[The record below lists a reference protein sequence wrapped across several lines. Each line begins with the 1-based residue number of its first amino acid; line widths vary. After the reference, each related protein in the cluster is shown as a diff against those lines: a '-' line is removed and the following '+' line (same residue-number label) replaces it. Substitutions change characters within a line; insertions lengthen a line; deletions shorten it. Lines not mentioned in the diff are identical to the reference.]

1 MLNLLNLIA
10 YIIIPAYTII
20 FVKGYGWFTTNFS
33 VIGNYL
39 HRKDAFVL
47 WGVLVGAYFY
57 YSLRTAIRLMKQ
69 KPKGTFLVPSSL
81 VLLFCAIT
89 TPICRRRCRLNR
101 FFILYL
107 HLWPPFFCWLVFS

>member
-1 MLNLLNLIA
+1 MLNLIA
-10 YIIIPAYTII
+10 YIIIPAYTIL

-69 KPKGTFLVPSSL
+69 KPK
-81 VLLFCAIT
+81 
-89 TPICRRRCRLNR
+89 
-101 FFILYL
+101 
-107 HLWPPFFCWLVFS
+107 